1 MPIDAKIL
9 IDRHK
14 SCKNTVS
21 NNKSKSIKI
30 KTEVKTIKKY
40 DKWKINFLQN
50 GDVQSQQ
57 YRANIVRS
65 KQYDE
70 FSSFPRSESYC
81 RCI

>member
-40 DKWKINFLQN
+40 DK
-50 GDVQSQQ
+50 
-57 YRANIVRS
+57 
-65 KQYDE
+65 
-70 FSSFPRSESYC
+70 
-81 RCI
+81 